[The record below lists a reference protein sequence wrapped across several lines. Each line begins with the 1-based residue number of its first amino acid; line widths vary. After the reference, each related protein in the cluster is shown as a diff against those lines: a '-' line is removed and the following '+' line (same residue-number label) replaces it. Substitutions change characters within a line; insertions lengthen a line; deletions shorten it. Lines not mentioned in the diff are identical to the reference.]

1 MKTRA
6 KAYIAVVSITGS
18 LLGLKYILE
27 YLLSVLCGET
37 VVSLPLLLMPILLC
51 GICRSLP
58 IPIRDG
64 EELDLSIISV
74 LAVYLSHGVHA
85 AVLTYAVSTLI
96 TFQPGAKGKG
106 MRHLFCIGPQ
116 KVIFNDSTIL
126 LSIILP
132 GLLVGRLFAWQPGDL
147 SLPGVLAPMCV
158 FSVFTFAVNGV
169 LQVGLF
175 CLNGMI
181 EPRDMAL
188 MLVKLLPNVLA
199 AIPLGFL
206 LSFGYTSVTRI
217 WFTLLLFLPLLLA
230 RYAWKQYL
238 YTSTEQSRLI
248 QVLINSI
255 EAKDKYTQGHSER
268 VANYSVQ
275 IARQMRLPS
284 RQIGLIRQGAV
295 LHDVGKIGIP
305 DQILN
310 KPARLTEEEMQ
321 QIRAHPAVGTR
332 ILEEVG
338 LHPDVLRI
346 VHSHHERY
354 DGKGYPDGCPLSEL
368 DLSVRI
374 VSVADAY
381 DAMTSDR
388 PYRARLPREVAIAR
402 LREGRGGQFDPDVVD
417 ALIRSLE

>member
-275 IARQMRLPS
+275 IARQMHLPS

>member
-6 KAYIAVVSITGS
+6 KVYIAVVSAVGMA
-18 LLGLKYILE
+18 LGIKYFLG
-27 YLLSVLCGET
+27 YL
-37 VVSLPLLLMPILLC
+37 LPLLRGEGAVALPLMLIPIFVC
-51 GICRSLP
+51 AVCRSLP

-64 EELDLSIISV
+64 EELDLSIIGV
-74 LAVYLSHGVHA
+74 LAVYLSQGMPT
-85 AVLTYAVSTLI
+85 AVFTYMISTLI
-96 TFQPGAKGKG
+96 TFQPGAKDK
-106 MRHLFCIGPQ
+106 RYHHLFHIGAQ
-116 KVIFNDSTIL
+116 KVLFNDSTVI

-132 GLLVGRLFAWQPGDL
+132 ALLVGRIFSWTPGDL
-147 SLPGVLAPMCV
+147 SLPGVLAPMCL
-158 FSVFTFAVNGV
+158 FSVLTFAINGF

-175 CLNGMI
+175 CLNDMI

-188 MLVKLLPNVLA
+188 MLIKLLPNVLA

-206 LSFGYTSVTRI
+206 LGYGYANVGRI

-230 RYAWKQYL
+230 RYAWKLYL
-238 YTSTEQSRLI
+238 YSSSEQSRLI
-248 QVLINSI
+248 QVLINTI

-275 IARQMRLPS
+275 IARQMKLPA
-284 RQIGLIRQGAV
+284 RQIALIRLGAV

-310 KPARLTEEEMQ
+310 KPSRLTDDEMQ
-321 QIRAHPAVGTR
+321 QIRAHPQVGVK

-338 LHPDVLRI
+338 LHPEVLKI
-346 VHSHHERY
+346 VHSHHERC
-354 DGKGYPDGCPLSEL
+354 DGKGYPDGASEGEL
-368 DLSVRI
+368 DLNVRI

-388 PYRARLPREVAIAR
+388 PYRARLSQEVAVKI
-402 LREGRGGQFDPDVVD
+402 LEENRGTQFDPDVVD
-417 ALIRSLE
+417 AFVRSLE